1 MGLIL
6 LSLKPIWT
14 ALLRCGKMWIGFTK
28 QVFWES
34 SSCCIFHSRLVKD
47 NKNKLKHAIICP
59 AAGFKQIVDLPDTN
73 SSPLL
78 PCSNSSYL
86 AIIVHSFL
94 PESQS
99 ISHIDILKTPQTS
112 ARHGQ
117 YLYCLAAE
125 ENDEWSSCTSITKS
139 VWDKIKNWWRCPS
152 FWVHVSSYINYLCCF
167 KKCL

>member
-1 MGLIL
+1 MVL
-6 LSLKPIWT
+6 LNRSSET
-14 ALLRCGKMWIGFTK
+14 EFQLLYFP
-28 QVFWES
+28 QY
-34 SSCCIFHSRLVKD
+34 RLFKD

-59 AAGFKQIVDLPDTN
+59 AAGFKQTVDLPDMN

-78 PCSNSSYL
+78 SCSNSSYL

-99 ISHIDILKTPQTS
+99 ISHVDILKAPQTS

-125 ENDEWSSCTSITKS
+125 ENDE
-139 VWDKIKNWWRCPS
+139 
-152 FWVHVSSYINYLCCF
+152 
-167 KKCL
+167 